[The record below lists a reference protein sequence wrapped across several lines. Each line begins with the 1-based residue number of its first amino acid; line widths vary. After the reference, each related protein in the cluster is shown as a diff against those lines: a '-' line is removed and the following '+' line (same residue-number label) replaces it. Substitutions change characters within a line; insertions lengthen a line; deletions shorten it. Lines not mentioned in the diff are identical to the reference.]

1 MSVPD
6 GLMVNLWESLRMG
19 EIVLMERTDSGDQYF
34 GFYQVV
40 SWGRGRGYK
49 VVVIDILDSLHILK
63 AKARLAGLDEGALDS
78 VKVIKI
84 GGTIETG
91 EVVGWIRDISEPV
104 ILAKKFMEIYTR
116 LLESEGPTLT
126 AVVGL
131 EKLFVASEF
140 SPKNVQVILSAIS
153 KYVGDERRLSV
164 QFLKANVIEC
174 TREPVVRL
182 LEDLATTVIQ
192 ISRKDRAT
200 EFKILKSVDP
210 KLEGMTIKI

>member
-1 MSVPD
+1 M
-6 GLMVNLWESLRMG
+6 
-19 EIVLMERTDSGDQYF
+19 
-34 GFYQVV
+34 
-40 SWGRGRGYK
+40 SWGRSRGYK
-49 VVVIDILDSLHILK
+49 VAVIDILDSLHILK
-63 AKARLAGLDEGALDS
+63 AKARLAGLDDGVLDS

-104 ILAKKFMEIYTR
+104 ILAKKFMETYTK
-116 LLESEGPTLT
+116 LLESGGPTLT

-140 SPKNVQVILSAIS
+140 SPKNVQVIISAIS

-164 QFLKANVIEC
+164 QFLKANVIDGM
-174 TREPVVRL
+174 RQPVVRL

-200 EFKILKSVDP
+200 EFRVLKSVDP

>member
-6 GLMVNLWESLRMG
+6 GLMMNLWESLRMG

-34 GFYQVV
+34 GFYQLVN
-40 SWGRGRGYK
+40 WGRSRGYK

-63 AKARLAGLDEGALDS
+63 AKARLAGLDDGVLNS

-84 GGTIETG
+84 GGTIEIG

-104 ILAKKFMEIYTR
+104 ILAKKFMETYTT
-116 LLESEGPTLT
+116 LLESGGPTLT

-140 SPKNVQVILSAIS
+140 SPKNVQVIISAIS

-164 QFLKANVIEC
+164 HFLKANVIDGM
-174 TREPVVRL
+174 RQPVVKL

-192 ISRKDRAT
+192 ISRKDKVT
-200 EFKILKSVDP
+200 EFRVLKSVDP
-210 KLEGMTIKI
+210 KLEGMTIKM